1 MNKKTIII
9 GLIITGV
16 VIAGGIYLY
25 QRNKKAKKVVVT
37 DPNAVTDVDAM
48 EVIDLL
54 NKRDTP
60 LSADNSKLF
69 VDLYVKK
76 SLFVD
81 LKQYEKVFIGKNN
94 LTDYVAHNYNVSF
107 SDNIIPK
114 SNPINTLLIEKIF
127 LGCNIALD
135 DKIQK
140 LYQEILGKP
149 EILKDNDILY
159 S

>member
-25 QRNKKAKKVVVT
+25 QRNKKAKEVVVS
-37 DPNAVTDVDAM
+37 DVDAM

-69 VDLYVKK
+69 VDLYVK
-76 SLFVD
+76 
-81 LKQYEKVFIGKNN
+81 
-94 LTDYVAHNYNVSF
+94 
-107 SDNIIPK
+107 NIKKDTHAQIK
-114 SNPINTLLIEKIF
+114 TLLSKKESEWNTQDKLTLLI
-127 LGCNIALD
+127 LS
-135 DKIQK
+135 DKV
-140 LYQEILGKP
+140 LKP
-149 EILKDNDILY
+149 LKDKTQTGK
-159 S
+159 

>member
-69 VDLYVKK
+69 VDLYVK
-76 SLFVD
+76 
-81 LKQYEKVFIGKNN
+81 
-94 LTDYVAHNYNVSF
+94 
-107 SDNIIPK
+107 NIKKDTHAQIK
-114 SNPINTLLIEKIF
+114 TLLSKKESEWNTQDKLTF
-127 LGCNIALD
+127 LILLD
-135 DKIQK
+135 KV
-140 LYQEILGKP
+140 LKP
-149 EILKDNDILY
+149 LKDKTQTGK
-159 S
+159 